1 MNTPIKLGDGEGTD
15 EMAEEVIVVE
25 SSIAAPDAPAVT
37 RASSRVTK
45 PTTKARETINFAENT
60 TKTSKATTDHG
71 AGTTTDK
78 RGVRSGNERQTRMES
93 SEDMLMKLCRMLERT
108 HQEIKSLKKIIG
120 RQENTIKELHGH
132 IKAIETQTSEQSK
145 QTSEDLKQLRGQ
157 LDLITNNLTMV
168 AAAQVS
174 PHASYAEV
182 TRTPPTS
189 QPSNLRLPSS
199 LNTTPSTYTDTLFCT
214 IDTTRVARE
223 NKHKTQVADIRE
235 TIEKEIRARE
245 GQEKWR
251 CAAVV
256 KDVRKADRVKLICRN
271 EAELKLVKEVA
282 QKIMVPGTRVLRDQ
296 LYPVKVDNANR
307 TTVLDRDGNILSG
320 VVEALGKEN
329 EVDIA
334 KIAWLSRK
342 DVPKAYGSMVVYLTK
357 ASDAKRLI
365 EGQYFD
371 IAGESAYT
379 RVFEPRIGPNQCY
392 NCQEMD
398 HKAFSCKKPQ
408 TCAKCAKEGHH
419 HSSCQAVV
427 FKCIP
432 CGGDHESFSKK
443 CRVLY
448 PRVDA

>member
-1 MNTPIKLGDGEGTD
+1 
-15 EMAEEVIVVE
+15 
-25 SSIAAPDAPAVT
+25 
-37 RASSRVTK
+37 
-45 PTTKARETINFAENT
+45 
-60 TKTSKATTDHG
+60 
-71 AGTTTDK
+71 
-78 RGVRSGNERQTRMES
+78 
-93 SEDMLMKLCRMLERT
+93 
-108 HQEIKSLKKIIG
+108 
-120 RQENTIKELHGH
+120 
-132 IKAIETQTSEQSK
+132 
-145 QTSEDLKQLRGQ
+145 
-157 LDLITNNLTMV
+157 MV

-182 TRTPPTS
+182 ARTPPTS
-189 QPSNLRLPSS
+189 QPRNLRLPSS
-199 LNTTPSTYTDTLFCT
+199 LNTTQSTYTDTLFCT
-214 IDTTRVARE
+214 IDTSRVAGE

-235 TIEKEIRARE
+235 TIEKGMRARE

-271 EAELKLVKEVA
+271 EAEFKLVKEVA
-282 QKIMVPGTRVLRDQ
+282 QKIIVPGARVLRDQ

-307 TTVLDRDGNILSG
+307 TTVLDKDGNILLG

-392 NCQEMD
+392 NCQELD

-419 HSSCQAVV
+419 HSSCQAAV